1 MKRLII
7 DSKKMTPDIMALV
20 KEKYPD
26 GYYQD
31 DIIVF
36 KNHKNETVEAIEVQ
50 TDDTVYLIKI
60 GQYLSVGLEHFDME
74 DVEVDPQIKPNDME
88 PETDSDEEEEDEDR
102 YRDDLPEEEEEEEED
117 EEEDDEEED
126 EAKDGQDED
135 LAGKKQPKTAKT
147 KALAGA
153 KKKK

>member
-88 PETDSDEEEEDEDR
+88 PEADNDEEEDEDR
-102 YRDDLPEEEEEEEED
+102 YRDDLPEDDDDDDDED
-117 EEEDDEEED
+117 EEEDDED
-126 EAKDGQDED
+126 EVKDEQTED
-135 LAGKKQPKTAKT
+135 LAEKKSKKTAKT
-147 KALAGA
+147 KPFAGA

>member
-26 GYYQD
+26 GYYED

-60 GQYLSVGLEHFDME
+60 GQYLSIGLEHFEME
-74 DVEVDPQIKPNDME
+74 DVEVDPQIKPNDMD
-88 PETDSDEEEEDEDR
+88 PEADNDEDEDDDQ
-102 YRDDLPEEEEEEEED
+102 YRDDPL
-117 EEEDDEEED
+117 EEDDEDDED
-126 EAKDGQDED
+126 DDEPEDTED
-135 LAGKKQPKTAKT
+135 LAEEKPKTGKAKSH
-147 KALAGA
+147 AGA

>member
-26 GYYQD
+26 GYYED

-60 GQYLSVGLEHFDME
+60 GQYLSVGLEHFEME
-74 DVEVDPQIKPNDME
+74 DVEVDPQIKPNDMDQ
-88 PETDSDEEEEDEDR
+88 ETDDDEDDQ
-102 YRDDLPEEEEEEEED
+102 YRDDPP
-117 EEEDDEEED
+117 EEDDEDED
-126 EAKDGQDED
+126 DDETEDTED
-135 LAGKKQPKTAKT
+135 LAEENPKTGKAKSRV
-147 KALAGA
+147 GA
-153 KKKK
+153 KKKE